1 MGIFSLLGK
10 NEETEIINDT
20 ERILRDSYNPEI
32 KAVLNRF
39 NYLKAHR
46 NECKIEPFSL
56 YAAAVKVL
64 LTVSDISPK
73 AYKQILDYAEN
84 VYVDM
89 FPFEENTAD
98 FEQLKLIFLEMFN
111 KDGAIVKGIFIR
123 DIYDVFTDKM
133 NFLKWTR
140 HIFSENLNELLIAY
154 VKPYAV
160 QARVYF
166 LDEDCF
172 TANLIDVTEKF
183 QISADK
189 QAVFDA
195 EIEKLQH
202 MTGIYDINESTLIDA
217 VNKIKSAQLLH
228 DKISGLMKVVDER
241 VTILD
246 STSRSS
252 VLDVKNICDDEVKK
266 AKYELK
272 IIDEKLKQAY
282 DNCVAEQKQVVLYEK
297 QKLLDETFAEAEERL
312 SALKRAAEK
321 TINTVKLEMPE
332 GLTEMVLD
340 ASQVRFSGM
349 NPGAQNMPGMS
360 GIGTNGAT
368 VSGAGMSDAAG
379 SGAGFTA
386 PNIGAGFDAGVEAVN
401 SAGYAAS
408 GFGAGISIT
417 SNANVSAYQGA
428 GQDYARIYEH
438 QVNSFDQDN
447 EIPGVNPL
455 LDESRKFSDRLKEA
469 MERKAHLSA
478 LGEHFHEMFDD
489 VLIAVM
495 ENANP
500 YLIGP
505 SGCGKTYMVSQI
517 ARILEMEFID
527 IGYINEEYDILGFQT
542 ANGGYSRPN
551 FYRCYKYGKIAF
563 CDELDNGNSRA
574 TVKLNSFL
582 SNIKDANYSFPNG
595 ENVSRHPNF
604 RLIGAG
610 NTDGNG
616 ANSNYNSRE
625 KIEESVQQRFTPIFI
640 NYDNDVEKRI
650 LSDYPEWYSFVVLF
664 RMATDEWGK
673 KNYGDA
679 PGIITTRD
687 ATRIKKYLDNQSFN
701 MNKILEYEF
710 IQTKDI
716 TYLAFIQDYIGQY
729 IKDYQNAEHIY
740 KEFSQIINLRR
751 G

>member
-1 MGIFSLLGK
+1 MGLFSRTEK
-10 NEETEIINDT
+10 DADTEIINDV
-20 ERILRDSYNPEI
+20 ERILRDHDNPEV
-32 KAVLNRF
+32 KDFYSRYMF
-39 NYLKAHR
+39 LKNHKDF
-46 NECKIEPFSL
+46 CKIEPFSL
-56 YAAAVKVL
+56 YASAIRVL
-64 LTVSDISPK
+64 VLASDVSPK
-73 AYKQILDYAEN
+73 NYKSTMEYAEE
-84 VYVDM
+84 VYAQM
-89 FPFEENTAD
+89 CPYEELTPD
-98 FEQLKLIFLEMFN
+98 FGNISVIFLEMFN
-111 KDGAIVKGIFIR
+111 KNGIIPTRTFNST
-123 DIYDVFTDKM
+123 IYDLFNDKFNFMKWAKNVSLTDDVLEY
-133 NFLKWTR
+133 F
-140 HIFSENLNELLIAY
+140 

-160 QARVYF
+160 EARIYF

-172 TANLIDVTEKF
+172 TANLIDVTGKL
-183 QISADK
+183 IASADK
-189 QAVFDA
+189 QAVYDT
-195 EIEKLQH
+195 ELEKIYH
-202 MTGIYDINESTLIDA
+202 MAGIYDVSETSLID
-217 VNKIKSAQLLH
+217 VVGKIKAAELLH
-228 DKISGLMKVVDER
+228 DKIEALMKVVDDR
-241 VTILD
+241 VNILD
-246 STSRSS
+246 ATSRNS
-252 VLDVKNICDDEVKK
+252 VVDVKNVCDDEVKK

-312 SALKRAAEK
+312 SALKHAAER

-349 NPGAQNMPGMS
+349 NPGSGNMPS
-360 GIGTNGAT
+360 NAIGTTGT
-368 VSGAGMSDAAG
+368 
-379 SGAGFTA
+379 
-386 PNIGAGFDAGVEAVN
+386 
-401 SAGYAAS
+401 
-408 GFGAGISIT
+408 AGISVT
-417 SNANVSAYQGA
+417 SNANVSAYHGA
-428 GQDYARIYEH
+428 GQDFARIYEP

-447 EIPGVNPL
+447 EIPEVNPL
-455 LDESRKFSDRLKEA
+455 LDESRKFSERLKEA
-469 MERKAHLSA
+469 MDRKAHLIA

-640 NYDNDVEKRI
+640 NYDNNVERRI
-650 LSDYPEWYSFVVLF
+650 LNDYPEWYSFVVLF
-664 RMATDEWGK
+664 RMATDEWGR
-673 KNYGDA
+673 KNFGDA

-701 MNKILEYEF
+701 MSKILDYEF

-716 TYLAFIQDYIGQY
+716 TYLAFIQDFIGQY
-729 IKDYQNAEHIY
+729 IKDYQNAEAIY